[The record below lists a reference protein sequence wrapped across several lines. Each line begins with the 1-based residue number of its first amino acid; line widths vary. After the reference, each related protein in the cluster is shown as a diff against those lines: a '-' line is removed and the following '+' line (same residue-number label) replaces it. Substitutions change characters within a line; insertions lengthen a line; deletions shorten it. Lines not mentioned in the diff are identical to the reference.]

1 MPTDDR
7 VALWYWRHFR
17 VKVTLYDT
25 EEDAAQA
32 GLTMMI
38 DGRAN
43 VAGVQFPDGRFIN
56 LDSWVAWDVVAE
68 RMEAELL
75 ETEGEDVP
83 PTRQVH
89 VPFHH
94 TRTARVPE
102 DYPEWVGR
110 R

>member
-17 VKVTLYDT
+17 VKVSLYDT

-38 DGRAN
+38 EGHAN
-43 VAGVQFPDGRFIN
+43 VAGVQFSDGRFIN
-56 LDSWVAWDVVAE
+56 LDSWAAWDVVAE
-68 RMEAELL
+68 RLESEQLEA
-75 ETEGEDVP
+75 GGGDVLA
-83 PTRQVH
+83 TRRVH

-102 DYPEWVGR
+102 DYPDWVGR